1 MPRIGACAVARAGKT
16 AGRPRLLRHGAA
28 AFCEHASVQ
37 RTAPAFRR
45 PPPAGSS
52 RRVAAAPAARAAS
65 PRCDGRSTS
74 PRVCAWVHMG
84 GLVWVHMK
92 RGAVDLTFPPSAA
105 AISSRNRTRSV
116 AVAFGAPSAAKGP
129 PADPRAHSCHAALL
143 DVAASPRASL
153 ACACLC
159 PPSLP
164 GGRRCSTLCT
174 GILQRCL
181 LRRGRTWPHILPV
194 QRVRAGGQRPTPH
207 GGRMAR
213 FRARHVDRRVRIST
227 RGSPFLKS
235 WTFDA
240 IRSSC
245 GKFYSNLV
253 PRSEKWHLQEHTEGQ
268 CDTVTAPFGPVGDCV
283 ANLS

>member
-1 MPRIGACAVARAGKT
+1 MPASSCTLPVNAASLRTCRGSAPASSRAPAKEPEGRAFCDTERRRSASTPLCNARRPLFG
-16 AGRPRLLRHGAA
+16 GRRRLARPGGSPPRLLRALLHPGAMA
-28 AFCEHASVQ
+28 V
-37 RTAPAFRR
+37 RLRR
-45 PPPAGSS
+45 EC
-52 RRVAAAPAARAAS
+52 AR
-65 PRCDGRSTS
+65 GFI
-74 PRVCAWVHMG
+74 G

-227 RGSPFLKS
+227 HRSNK
-235 WTFDA
+235 TF
-240 IRSSC
+240 ISV
-245 GKFYSNLV
+245 L
-253 PRSEKWHLQEHTEGQ
+253 
-268 CDTVTAPFGPVGDCV
+268 
-283 ANLS
+283 